1 MSAKKLK
8 KIAVTIG
15 FKADNTPIKKAFYG
29 RSTAQAKSRAER
41 WLESHGTPEKQAD
54 ILTLGGWA
62 ARWLNVYKKPDVTPT
77 AYTTTYEITV
87 RRHIL
92 PALGSCVMMDLT
104 PMDIKAFYNSVSH
117 LSKSVCSKIKM
128 CINGILETAVEN
140 GLCEHNQRRPHRAK
154 TTRTSPGDSRSE
166 VVELSHKSFVGPRS
180 ASCRTAAAAISRQS
194 RSDSRPGWRADAPG
208 HLEPQAQDGN
218 GPDGAKA

>member
-1 MSAKKLK
+1 MIVCYTASHSPALKISTVSKLNSKIQTYKKTFSIIMKNVMEGEAMSAKKLK

-140 GLCEHNQRRPHRAK
+140 GLCEHNPAHKVKIESTATPRVK
-154 TTRTSPGDSRSE
+154 E
-166 VVELSHKSFVGPRS
+166 VFSNAEIEIAS
-180 ASCRTAAAAISRQS
+180 A
-194 RSDSRPGWRADAPG
+194 
-208 HLEPQAQDGN
+208 
-218 GPDGAKA
+218 

>member
-1 MSAKKLK
+1 MQKKLK
-8 KIAVTIG
+8 KVAVTIG

-128 CINGILETAVEN
+128 CLNGILETAVEN
-140 GLCEHNQRRPHRAK
+140 GLCEHNPVSTGYRCKEVSEGLLQTAVWQGMA
-154 TTRTSPGDSRSE
+154 SPA
-166 VVELSHKSFVGPRS
+166 LISH
-180 ASCRTAAAAISRQS
+180 CRGS
-194 RSDSRPGWRADAPG
+194 
-208 HLEPQAQDGN
+208 
-218 GPDGAKA
+218 

>member
-29 RSTAQAKSRAER
+29 RSTAQAKNRAER

-62 ARWLNVYKKPDVTPT
+62 ARWLSVYKKPDVTPT

-92 PALGSCVMMDLT
+92 PALGSCVMMDIT
-104 PMDIKAFYNSVSH
+104 PMDIKAFYNSVCANMLLLRWMTSARKL
-117 LSKSVCSKIKM
+117 LSSSTM
-128 CINGILETAVEN
+128 
-140 GLCEHNQRRPHRAK
+140 
-154 TTRTSPGDSRSE
+154 
-166 VVELSHKSFVGPRS
+166 S
-180 ASCRTAAAAISRQS
+180 ASRRWLP
-194 RSDSRPGWRADAPG
+194 R
-208 HLEPQAQDGN
+208 
-218 GPDGAKA
+218 

>member
-104 PMDIKAFYNSVSH
+104 QI
-117 LSKSVCSKIKM
+117 
-128 CINGILETAVEN
+128 G
-140 GLCEHNQRRPHRAK
+140 RAH
-154 TTRTSPGDSRSE
+154 
-166 VVELSHKSFVGPRS
+166 V
-180 ASCRTAAAAISRQS
+180 
-194 RSDSRPGWRADAPG
+194 
-208 HLEPQAQDGN
+208 
-218 GPDGAKA
+218 